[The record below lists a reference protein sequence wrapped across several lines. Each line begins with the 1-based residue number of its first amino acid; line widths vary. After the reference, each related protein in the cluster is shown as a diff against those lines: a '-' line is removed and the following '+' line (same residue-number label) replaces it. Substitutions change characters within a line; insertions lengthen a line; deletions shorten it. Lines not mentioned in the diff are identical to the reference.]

1 MSDDQQ
7 VDLEK
12 RLLAVALFNL
22 RVLLASH
29 IDPEEQ
35 SPASD
40 AAWLAYSL
48 HNQALSVL
56 DGQAFDVAQ
65 ALQAVE
71 RLEPRL
77 GTTYVQQFRQAV
89 LNEA

>member
-1 MSDDQQ
+1 MSENDH

-12 RLLAVALFNL
+12 RLLAAALFNL
-22 RVLLASH
+22 RTLLSGH
-29 IDPEEQ
+29 LDRGEN

-40 AAWLAYSL
+40 AACLAYSL
-48 HNQALSVL
+48 HNQALATL
-56 DGQAFDVAQ
+56 DGHAFDVAR
-65 ALQAVE
+65 ALEAVE

-77 GTTYVQQFRQAV
+77 GSPFVQQFRKAV